1 MIVRSPARQ
10 GMRGSLATDGVVRR
24 RRNTWPGRQWSRW
37 KSAVSMWLKGHG
49 GSTFGLCLASPAAG
63 CPGRTTMTRYW
74 SPLSAAHRH
83 GWWACCVGGAGRD
96 LRHVGVR
103 GGESV
108 WGRAAGRALMLRSA
122 SSSVAS
128 WRSGM
133 TRFSAAGG
141 GGRAD
146 GRGVV
151 MICDGPRARRWWGK
165 AHDSSGLV
173 LVQIGFAGG
182 HFEMVRFAVGRLAA
196 ARLSRSCHKWCET
209 WWDGGRYVET
219 IFACRREETAGTGGH
234 GFSLTGGQVVAGSN
248 PVSPTRIT
256 AGQTVNGRCH
266 LPIDWIPP
274 EGKQRNR

>member
-49 GSTFGLCLASPAAG
+49 GSTFTLCLASPAEG

-133 TRFSAAGG
+133 TRLGAAGG
-141 GGRAD
+141 GACGWKGCRDESAMSRWRAGGGARHTIGAVWFGANRVCRRAFRD
-146 GRGVV
+146 AQVCCWSAGGLRGCHGVV
-151 MICDGPRARRWWGK
+151 TSGAKHGGTEGDTLRRFLHVSGK
-165 AHDSSGLV
+165 
-173 LVQIGFAGG
+173 GG
-182 HFEMVRFAVGRLAA
+182 T
-196 ARLSRSCHKWCET
+196 S
-209 WWDGGRYVET
+209 WDG
-219 IFACRREETAGTGGH
+219 
-234 GFSLTGGQVVAGSN
+234 
-248 PVSPTRIT
+248 
-256 AGQTVNGRCH
+256 
-266 LPIDWIPP
+266 
-274 EGKQRNR
+274 

>member
-10 GMRGSLATDGVVRR
+10 GMRRSLATDGVVRG

-37 KSAVSMWLKGHG
+37 QSADSMWLTGHG
-49 GSTFGLCLASPAAG
+49 GSTFTLCLASPAAG
-63 CPGRTTMTRYW
+63 CPGRTTMPRYW

-133 TRFSAAGG
+133 TRLGAAGG

-151 MICDGPRARRWWGK
+151 MICDEPLARPVVGQGTRFER
-165 AHDSSGLV
+165 SGV
-173 LVQIGFAGG
+173 VQIGFAGG
-182 HFEMVRFAVGRLAA
+182 HFAMRRFAGGVGWRA

-209 WWDGGRYVET
+209 WWDGGDT
-219 IFACRREETAGTGGH
+219 LRRFLQVGGKGGTGWDDPAAPKM
-234 GFSLTGGQVVAGSN
+234 VVELGLFLRSAG
-248 PVSPTRIT
+248 R
-256 AGQTVNGRCH
+256 R
-266 LPIDWIPP
+266 
-274 EGKQRNR
+274 

>member
-49 GSTFGLCLASPAAG
+49 GSTFTLWLASPAEG

-133 TRFSAAGG
+133 TRLGAAGV
-141 GGRAD
+141 GRAD
-146 GRGVV
+146 GRAVV
-151 MICDGPRARRWWGK
+151 MGCDEPLARGGGAVAEGWRGLVWCK
-165 AHDSSGLV
+165 SGLPAGISRCAGLL
-173 LVQIGFAGG
+173 LVGW
-182 HFEMVRFAVGRLAA
+182 RA
-196 ARLSRSCHKWCET
+196 ARLSRSCHKRRET
-209 WWDGGRYVET
+209 WWDAGRYVET
-219 IFACRREETAGTGGH
+219 ISAGRREGRDELGRVNTA
-234 GFSLTGGQVVAGSN
+234 S
-248 PVSPTRIT
+248 R
-256 AGQTVNGRCH
+256 
-266 LPIDWIPP
+266 
-274 EGKQRNR
+274 